1 MFLGN
6 LLYYCL
12 FYCLY
17 YNALI
22 VAAVATR
29 WGTLESDVVANACL
43 HPGVSSGAPHVR
55 THVAGFNKIYF
66 LF

>member
-12 FYCLY
+12 YYCLY

-29 WGTLESDVVANACL
+29 WGTLESDVVANAYIMPTSRGL
-43 HPGVSSGAPHVR
+43 LRGSARTYARSG
-55 THVAGFNKIYF
+55 I
-66 LF
+66 

>member
-6 LLYYCL
+6 PLYYYL
-12 FYCLY
+12 YYCLY

-22 VAAVATR
+22 VVAVATR
-29 WGTLESDVVANACL
+29 WGTVEPDVVANAYIMPTSCL

-55 THVAGFNKIYF
+55 THVAGFN
-66 LF
+66 

>member
-6 LLYYCL
+6 PLYYYYL
-12 FYCLY
+12 YYCLY

-29 WGTLESDVVANACL
+29 WGTLESDVVANAYIQGSPQGL
-43 HPGVSSGAPHVR
+43 RTYVR
-55 THVAGFNKIYF
+55 T
-66 LF
+66 